1 MKSNALI
8 AVCEQLLRI
17 KVGDKSRIKTI
28 KSRAEHGRV
37 THQLDLK
44 YIDKLIQFYKLTP
57 EFETKNK
64 KIMPNS
70 IQKPLEETNTEF
82 CGNCGVKINVND
94 NFCRKCGMQRD
105 ASQNENYNTSRIQ
118 QKTGIQRDASQ
129 NENYNTS
136 GIQQKTGI
144 QIYQI
149 LSIIGG
155 VIGLLVTV
163 AYAILTSLVDSFAI
177 SFGGEGFGSA
187 FHEYFV
193 IAMPLAIIIYVSC
206 FVVPFIIKKTKI
218 VGIYLIICSFVVLI
232 ATAYIGL
239 AGFALL
245 LPAGILAL
253 RHKS

>member
-118 QKTGIQRDASQ
+118 QKTGIQ
-129 NENYNTS
+129 
-136 GIQQKTGI
+136 
-144 QIYQI
+144 IYQI

-155 VIGLLVTV
+155 VMGLVVTL
-163 AYAILTSLVDSFAI
+163 AFATLASLVDSLST
-177 SFGGEGFGSA
+177 SFTGEGLGSA
-187 FHEYFV
+187 FHEYYV

-218 VGIYLIICSFVVLI
+218 VGIYLIICSFVVFI
-232 ATAYIGL
+232 ATGYVGL

>member
-105 ASQNENYNTSRIQ
+105 ASQNENYNTS
-118 QKTGIQRDASQ
+118 
-129 NENYNTS
+129 

-155 VIGLLVTV
+155 VMGLVVTL
-163 AYAILTSLVDSFAI
+163 AFATLASLVDSLST
-177 SFGGEGFGSA
+177 SFTGEGLGSA
-187 FHEYFV
+187 FHEYYV

-218 VGIYLIICSFVVLI
+218 VGIYLIICSFVVFI
-232 ATAYIGL
+232 ATGYVGL

>member
-94 NFCRKCGMQRD
+94 NFCRKCGM
-105 ASQNENYNTSRIQ
+105 
-118 QKTGIQRDASQ
+118 QRDASQ